1 MGEQTRTNRK
11 PNIPKAA
18 ISSKEQLMAADEVR
32 DIATCGRSLMRLEDT
47 RFASAGAHD
56 PTPTPYFVLEALF
69 AHFDLTPDSHVLD
82 VGCGIGRALAY
93 FAEASLP
100 GRMTGVELD
109 PALAEF
115 AASWTKGKK
124 NLQVICGDVLSI
136 SLAPYSHFYLFNPFD
151 TAVLLKFL
159 AMVEAETTRPIM
171 LAHMSDNG
179 ETYFYAGRTGWSLID
194 EGAFQK
200 YPPNGSASKA
210 TMPKAPAVQPPNARI
225 IQGVRPPAALLRLA
239 VRTLIRTPHPPA
251 FSSAIWRR
259 AALLSSSQAPVSPF
273 RRRHRDVPQPQNA
286 LRISHRLASPQTFL
300 GL

>member
-1 MGEQTRTNRK
+1 MGGQTRTNCK
-11 PNIPKAA
+11 PNISKAA
-18 ISSKEQLMAADEVR
+18 ISSKEQLMAADEAR

-82 VGCGIGRALAY
+82 VGCGMGRALAY
-93 FAEASLP
+93 FVETGLP

-115 AASWTKGKK
+115 ATAWTKGKK
-124 NLQVICGDVLSI
+124 NLQVICGDVLNI
-136 SLAPYSHFYLFNPFD
+136 PLAPYSHFYLFNPFD

-159 AMVEAETTRPIM
+159 AMVEAEATRPIT
-171 LAHMSDNG
+171 LVHMSDNG

-200 YPPNGSASKA
+200 YPPNGSASKV
-210 TMPKAPAVQPPNARI
+210 TMPKAPAVQPLTR
-225 IQGVRPPAALLRLA
+225 GSFKVYD
-239 VRTLIRTPHPPA
+239 HPQHY
-251 FSSAIWRR
+251 SVWRFE
-259 AALLSSSQAPVSPF
+259 P
-273 RRRHRDVPQPQNA
+273 
-286 LRISHRLASPQTFL
+286 
-300 GL
+300 